1 MKKNKCDDLIHPCGG
16 IVTPTFLM
24 EYIMDEKNSKEPMVK
39 FAKTHTKAIQSK
51 ESNAGHNEFE
61 LAMRFLGN
69 EIIAIKL
76 AATNFSGK
84 LIVWSIIL
92 LLMSFMIMEVFGV
105 AEMLGYGMEE

>member
-1 MKKNKCDDLIHPCGG
+1 MSDEKKNG
-16 IVTPTFLM
+16 IVV
-24 EYIMDEKNSKEPMVK
+24 KNE
-39 FAKTHTKAIQSK
+39 
-51 ESNAGHNEFE
+51 HNEFE

-69 EIIAIKL
+69 ELIAIKL

-105 AEMLGYGMEE
+105 ADMLGYGMVEE

>member
-1 MKKNKCDDLIHPCGG
+1 MDDKKNG
-16 IVTPTFLM
+16 IVVKKQAK
-24 EYIMDEKNSKEPMVK
+24 DE
-39 FAKTHTKAIQSK
+39 
-51 ESNAGHNEFE
+51 HNEFE

-69 EIIAIKL
+69 ELIAIKL

-105 AEMLGYGMEE
+105 AEMLGYSMEDE

>member
-1 MKKNKCDDLIHPCGG
+1 MDDKKSG
-16 IVTPTFLM
+16 IVVKKQVR
-24 EYIMDEKNSKEPMVK
+24 DE
-39 FAKTHTKAIQSK
+39 
-51 ESNAGHNEFE
+51 HNEFE

-69 EIIAIKL
+69 ELIAIKL

-105 AEMLGYGMEE
+105 ADMLGYSMEED